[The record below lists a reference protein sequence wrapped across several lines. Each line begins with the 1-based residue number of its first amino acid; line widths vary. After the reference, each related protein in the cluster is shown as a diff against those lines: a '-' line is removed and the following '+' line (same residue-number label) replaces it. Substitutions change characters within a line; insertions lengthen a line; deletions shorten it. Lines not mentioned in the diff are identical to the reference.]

1 MHVAVAKIICQL
13 VRIALHIST
22 APATLVARVARS
34 ILARTFLSLPFSR
47 NLDELERAV
56 NAYYAADICVGLFIM
71 QKFGRF
77 IQAALEY
84 QELQEIEKEKRLGYT
99 I

>member
-22 APATLVARVARS
+22 APATLATKVARS

-47 NLDELERAV
+47 NLDELERVV
-56 NAYYAADICVGLFIM
+56 NAYYAADICIGLLLFE
-71 QKFGRF
+71 KFRNY
-77 IQAALEY
+77 IEAALEY
-84 QELQEIEKEKRLGYT
+84 QEICEMEKTRELEYVY
-99 I
+99 

>member
-1 MHVAVAKIICQL
+1 MHEAVAKIICQL

-22 APATLVARVARS
+22 APASLCTKLARNV
-34 ILARTFLSLPFSR
+34 LARTFMSLPFSK
-47 NLDELERAV
+47 NLDELERVV
-56 NAYYAADICVGLFIM
+56 NAYYAADICIGLLLFE
-71 QKFGRF
+71 KFGHF